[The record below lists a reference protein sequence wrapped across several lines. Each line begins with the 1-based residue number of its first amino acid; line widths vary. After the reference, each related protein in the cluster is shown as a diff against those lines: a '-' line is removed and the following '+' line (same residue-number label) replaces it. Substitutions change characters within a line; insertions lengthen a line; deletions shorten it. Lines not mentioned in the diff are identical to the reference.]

1 MILIFE
7 KQKLLDVKTILQNI
21 ILIQLKQHTSS
32 IELLS
37 AAYQDLTEI
46 DEEQDLKVNKCRIRM
61 HGVFNIFKINIFFIS
76 LRNFNW
82 KLRKLTGY
90 LNE

>member
-1 MILIFE
+1 MEEMILIFE

-46 DEEQDLKVNKCRIRM
+46 DEEQDLKVNKCRI
-61 HGVFNIFKINIFFIS
+61 
-76 LRNFNW
+76 
-82 KLRKLTGY
+82 
-90 LNE
+90 